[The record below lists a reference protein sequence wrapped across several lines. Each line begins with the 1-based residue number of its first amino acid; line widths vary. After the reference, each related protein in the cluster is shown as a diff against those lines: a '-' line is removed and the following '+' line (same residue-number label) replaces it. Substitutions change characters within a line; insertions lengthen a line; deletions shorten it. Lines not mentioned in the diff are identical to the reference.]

1 MCALVAGVQT
11 CALPISSAG
20 LPAMYRTFMPEC
32 GPAGIAVGMEGNV
45 SYCWDAGQCRLR
57 YAWKG
62 GFVNLEKNWHSN
74 GSKKAELVGEVFYR
88 EGPEFPFRL
97 GGKEN
102 IPEVSFQ
109 GYSMVDGYPTFRYQL
124 EGVEVAERI
133 TPLDKVP
140 VGRAAQDDAAHE
152 GQAGFKRTL
161 HFSGLKKDL
170 WFFSGET
177 RRTEVLEGRGE
188 WDGNYYRIPAGDGTA
203 TFTLIVK
210 DDHES

>member
-1 MCALVAGVQT
+1 
-11 CALPISSAG
+11 
-20 LPAMYRTFMPEC
+20 
-32 GPAGIAVGMEGNV
+32 
-45 SYCWDAGQCRLR
+45 
-57 YAWKG
+57 
-62 GFVNLEKNWHSN
+62 
-74 GSKKAELVGEVFYR
+74 
-88 EGPEFPFRL
+88 
-97 GGKEN
+97 
-102 IPEVSFQ
+102 
-109 GYSMVDGYPTFRYQL
+109 MVDGDPTCRYQL
-124 EGVEVAERI
+124 GGVEVAERI

-188 WDGNYYRIPAGDGTA
+188 WEGNYYRIPAGDGTA

-210 DDHES
+210 DDRSEEHTSELQSLMRISYAVFCLKKTKKINI